1 MKRGEIARHVTRG
14 AFFLAVEKGAALLSG
29 MLYFA
34 LLLRWLGP
42 TNYGMLTLA
51 LAIAGLAGISTGNF
65 EVFLERYAAEYQAR
79 GRSDLLHR
87 AHAIALGVKVGLGVL
102 ASVLL
107 FLLSPLL
114 ATQFNMPELAVLLP
128 ILTVIVATDGFATT
142 GRSLLFGLQR
152 YEWVSGLSLLFH
164 LAKVLLVGSLWWA
177 KQGLVSLAFGL
188 SGLAVMQAV
197 LMSASAWALARRA
210 APPVPPGTPSAPADA
225 DPSAAGALPN
235 NGSGAHESSLLRQMF
250 AYCLPLLGARAA
262 FLSGQNLGKVLL
274 AKVLDATQLG
284 YFTFAFQ
291 TIERFVELAY
301 TLPSALLPS
310 LTHLVAREERERLGY
325 IFDQA
330 FRLVQVGA
338 CTLAWVVFAF
348 APELTLWVGS
358 PMFLPSTN
366 MLRVLALV
374 PIARTAQQPL
384 TMLFQAT
391 RQPGSVLTL
400 ALIKLLVELSCYF
413 MIVPRLGGMGAS
425 WANLAGAVAAYATA
439 LSFSARLLPETA
451 SERLGVVL
459 RALLVTVP
467 MLLLAWSLSTATAPG
482 VLSVIARVSLAM
494 PGIVGLFALRL
505 VTRYDLEKLS
515 ALQIRSPFARRA
527 RDIVVR
533 AADPMARV
541 FEARRPA

>member
-1 MKRGEIARHVTRG
+1 VKRGEIARHVTRG
-14 AFFLAVEKGAALLSG
+14 AFFLAVEKAAALLSG

-87 AHAIALGVKVGLGVL
+87 AHAIALGVKASLGVL

-107 FLLSPLL
+107 LVLSPLL
-114 ATQFNMPELAVLLP
+114 AEQFKMPELAVLLP

-188 SGLAVMQAV
+188 SALAVVQAL
-197 LMSASAWALARRA
+197 LMSGSAWALARRA
-210 APPVPPGTPSAPADA
+210 APHPGVGGGATDPDA
-225 DPSAAGALPN
+225 SAAGAVAAGEP
-235 NGSGAHESSLLRQMF
+235 GGHERSLLRQMS

-301 TLPSALLPS
+301 TLPSSLLPS
-310 LTHLVAREERERLGY
+310 LTHLVAREERERMGY

-330 FRLVQVGA
+330 FRLVQVAA
-338 CTLAWVVFAF
+338 CTLAWAVFAF

-391 RQPGSVLTL
+391 RQPGSVLKL
-400 ALIKLLVELSCYF
+400 ALIKLGVELSCYF
-413 MIVPRLGGMGAS
+413 LIVPRLGGMGAS

-439 LSFSARLLPETA
+439 LWFTARLLPETA
-451 SERLGVVL
+451 SERTGVVL
-459 RALLVTVP
+459 RALFVTVP
-467 MLLLAWSLSTATAPG
+467 MLLLAWSLSTTSIPG
-482 VLSVIARVSLAM
+482 VLSVIARVSLVM
-494 PGIVGLFALRL
+494 PGLVGLFALRL

>member
-1 MKRGEIARHVTRG
+1 VKRGEIARHVTRG
-14 AFFLAVEKGAALLSG
+14 AFFLAVEKAAALLSG

-51 LAIAGLAGISTGNF
+51 LAIAGLAGITTGNF

-102 ASVLL
+102 ASGLL
-107 FLLSPLL
+107 LVLSPLL

-177 KQGLVSLAFGL
+177 KQGLVSMAFGL
-188 SGLAVMQAV
+188 AALAVVQAV

-210 APPVPPGTPSAPADA
+210 APPAPPAPDA
-225 DPSAAGALPN
+225 APDPDPGAAGTA
-235 NGSGAHESSLLRQMF
+235 GGHERSLLRQMF

-284 YFTFAFQ
+284 YYTFAFQ

-301 TLPSALLPS
+301 TVPSSLLPS

-330 FRLVQVGA
+330 FRLVQVAA
-338 CTLAWVVFAF
+338 CTMAWAVFAF

-358 PMFLPSTN
+358 PMFMPSTN

-391 RQPGSVLTL
+391 RRPGSVLTL
-400 ALIKLLVELSCYF
+400 ALIKLGVELACYF
-413 MIVPRLGGMGAS
+413 LIVPRLGGMGAS
-425 WANLAGAVAAYATA
+425 WANLAGAVASYATA
-439 LSFSARLLPETA
+439 LWFAARLLPETA
-451 SERLGVVL
+451 SERTGVVL
-459 RALLVTVP
+459 RTLFVTVP
-467 MLLLAWSLSTATAPG
+467 LLLLAWSLSTSNVPG
-482 VLSVIARVSLAM
+482 LLSVVARVSLVM
-494 PGIVGLFALRL
+494 PAIVGLFALRL

-527 RDIVVR
+527 RDFMVR

>member
-14 AFFLAVEKGAALLSG
+14 AFFLAVEKAAALLSG

-65 EVFLERYAAEYQAR
+65 EVFLERYAAEYLAR
-79 GRSDLLHR
+79 GRNDLLFR
-87 AHAIALGVKVGLGVL
+87 AHAIALGVKVGLGLL
-102 ASVLL
+102 ASALL
-107 FLLSPLL
+107 LVLSPLL
-114 ATQFNMPELAVLLP
+114 AEQFKMPELAVLLP

-142 GRSLLFGLQR
+142 GRSMLFGLQR

-188 SGLAVMQAV
+188 SALAVVQAV

-210 APPVPPGTPSAPADA
+210 AP
-225 DPSAAGALPN
+225 DPRAAGALGLAADPDAPAAGGEAGASAAG
-235 NGSGAHESSLLRQMF
+235 GSGSGGHERPLLRQMF

-301 TLPSALLPS
+301 TLPSSLLPS

-330 FRLVQVGA
+330 FRLVQVAA
-338 CTLAWVVFAF
+338 CTLAWAVFAF

-400 ALIKLLVELSCYF
+400 ALIKLGVELSCYF
-413 MIVPRLGGMGAS
+413 LIVPRLGGMGAS
-425 WANLAGAVAAYATA
+425 WANLAGAVAAYAGA
-439 LSFSARLLPETA
+439 LWFAARLLPETA
-451 SERLGVVL
+451 PERSG
-459 RALLVTVP
+459 
-467 MLLLAWSLSTATAPG
+467 
-482 VLSVIARVSLAM
+482 
-494 PGIVGLFALRL
+494 
-505 VTRYDLEKLS
+505 
-515 ALQIRSPFARRA
+515 
-527 RDIVVR
+527 
-533 AADPMARV
+533 
-541 FEARRPA
+541 

>member
-1 MKRGEIARHVTRG
+1 VKRGEIAQHVTRG
-14 AFFLAVEKGAALLSG
+14 AFFLAVEKTAALLSG

-51 LAIAGLAGISTGNF
+51 LAIAGLASISTGNL

-79 GRSDLLHR
+79 GRYALLNR
-87 AHAIALGVKVGLGVL
+87 AHGIAVGVKVGLGVL
-102 ASVLL
+102 AAIVLMA
-107 FLLSPLL
+107 L
-114 ATQFNMPELAVLLP
+114 APTLAAQFKMPELAVLLP
-128 ILTVIVATDGFATT
+128 ILTITVATDGFATT
-142 GRSLLFGLQR
+142 GRSMLFGLQR
-152 YEWVSGLSLLFH
+152 YEWVSGLALLFH
-164 LAKVLLVGSLWWA
+164 IAKVLLVGALWWA

-188 SGLAVMQAV
+188 SALAVVQAV

-210 APPVPPGTPSAPADA
+210 ARIPAEDADA
-225 DPSAAGALPN
+225 TAAGASTA
-235 NGSGAHESSLLRQMF
+235 NGNGGQDGPLFRQMF
-250 AYCLPLLGARAA
+250 GYCLPLLGARAA

-301 TLPSALLPS
+301 TLPSSLLPS
-310 LTHLVAREERERLGY
+310 LTHLVALEERERLGY

-330 FRLVQVGA
+330 FRLVQVAA
-338 CTLAWVVFAF
+338 CVLAWAVFAF

-358 PMFLPSTN
+358 PLFLPSTN

-384 TMLFQAT
+384 TMLFQAM
-391 RQPGSVLTL
+391 RRPGSVLTL
-400 ALIKLLVELSCYF
+400 ALIKLGVELSCYF
-413 MIVPRLGGMGAS
+413 LIVPRLGGMGAS
-425 WANLAGAVAAYATA
+425 WANLAGAVASYAAA
-439 LSFSARLLPETA
+439 LWLTGRLLPETA
-451 SERLGVVL
+451 AERGAVVV

-467 MLLLAWSLSTATAPG
+467 LLLIAWSLSMPNVHSLLT
-482 VLSVIARVSLAM
+482 VIARVSLVLPA
-494 PGIVGLFALRL
+494 VVALFALRL

-515 ALQIRSPFARRA
+515 ALPLHSPVARRA